1 MSQGSIT
8 LVSKSVIA
16 WRSCWLSN
24 TGSLMCEYKYL
35 PFSHGHVKQVSSL
48 LLQIS
53 RLTRDPLIMIF
64 NFKPTGG
71 RGKGLDQEL
80 GILGLNADFPKD
92 DWCVLGPVI
101 SFWSSTASSIIP
113 EVYTAG
119 SLQVFPLINFFDS
132 EFKWHVRLLVLLE
145 VIGVVA
151 GLCSSKKVKASSSW
165 SLMFIC

>member
-1 MSQGSIT
+1 
-8 LVSKSVIA
+8 
-16 WRSCWLSN
+16 
-24 TGSLMCEYKYL
+24 MCKYKYL
-35 PFSHGHVKQVSSL
+35 PFSHGHVKHVSSL

-71 RGKGLDQEL
+71 RGQGLDQESRV
-80 GILGLNADFPKD
+80 LGLNPNSPND
-92 DWCVLGPVI
+92 DCCVLGPVV
-101 SFWSSTASSIIP
+101 SFWSSTASSVIP
-113 EVYTAG
+113 GLYTAG

-151 GLCSSKKVKASSSW
+151 GLYSSKKVKASSS
-165 SLMFIC
+165 